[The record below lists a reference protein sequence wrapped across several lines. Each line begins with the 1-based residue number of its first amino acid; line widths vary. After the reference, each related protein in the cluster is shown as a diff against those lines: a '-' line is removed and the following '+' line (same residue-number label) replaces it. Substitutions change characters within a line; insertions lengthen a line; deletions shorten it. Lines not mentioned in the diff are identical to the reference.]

1 MENADAALA
10 TIAACG
16 SSFCSSAAA
25 DAATA
30 LAADAAM
37 TVVCGSSFCSS
48 AAADAAMDA
57 AALTA
62 DANSITGRSISLR
75 PLHFVFIQFLAV
87 LLRLFQ
93 NCFFQMF
100 SQHTILIN
108 LVHGIA
114 VNDQFPVHIPSP
126 FWYLTILI
134 YEIFPI

>member
-1 MENADAALA
+1 MVENADAALA

-48 AAADAAMDA
+48 AAADVAMDA

-62 DANSITGRSISLR
+62 DANSVKLKMGRSKT
-75 PLHFVFIQFLAV
+75 
-87 LLRLFQ
+87 LRLF
-93 NCFFQMF
+93 
-100 SQHTILIN
+100 SY
-108 LVHGIA
+108 
-114 VNDQFPVHIPSP
+114 
-126 FWYLTILI
+126 YLLSFI
-134 YEIFPI
+134 

>member
-1 MENADAALA
+1 MVENADAALA

-48 AAADAAMDA
+48 AAADVAMDA

-114 VNDQFPVHIPSP
+114 VNNQFPIHIPFP
-126 FWYLTILI
+126 FLVSYHTNI
-134 YEIFPI
+134 